1 MRGRSRRSWRMGW
14 AVSAMGAAVVFTA
27 PALAGNVPPVVMPE
41 NPACDQDEKSFKPG
55 MDYGVP
61 EYDPSGTFVLPGTDK
76 TLTVAE
82 NAQGTGIGWTSALAI
97 DKVIVKGGPD
107 AHVYAYDVSGESF
120 DDDVLTPKDAAALT
134 EQHFEL
140 SYVEFCYD
148 LEVEVTKTAAT
159 SFDRSFDWEIVKKVE
174 KASIT
179 TTAAAA
185 TLNYTVEVTKGE
197 AADSNAI
204 VRGVITIYNPEY
216 TVEDFHITDDILGR
230 DDETC
235 TVAGGYDGYW
245 MVPAMDTAS
254 FDYTCSL
261 PTKADGINRVTVS
274 WSGDK
279 KYDSFEVPFAF
290 GTPSTVKHASVDVTD
305 AFNGA
310 AAGLLKNEDGT
321 PADDITE
328 SATFTY
334 ERIVDLPV
342 GCTPFANIAGISS
355 ADGLSKSAT
364 VSSEVCRELPP
375 SVTPPNVQGQQQT
388 QPSAVIAGVPAPK
401 AVLRVDKSGPRTAT
415 AGLIVTYTIRVR
427 NVGKGRATSVT
438 LRDLVPNGYS
448 LARRTGGA
456 SLAAGRVVWTLG
468 ELAPGASRTVRVAFR
483 IDRSVV
489 GRRCNIAVVTSS
501 GLADVRD
508 NACTRVAGVAGVV
521 EPPVAG

>member
-1 MRGRSRRSWRMGW
+1 MRVRARRSWRMGW
-14 AVSAMGAAVVFTA
+14 AVSAIGAAVVFAA
-27 PALAGNVPPVVMPE
+27 PALAGKMPPVVVPE

-82 NAQGTGIGWTSALAI
+82 NTQGTGIGWTSALAM
-97 DKVIVKGGPD
+97 DKVIVKGGPG

-120 DDDVLTPKDAAALT
+120 DDDDLVTPLDAAALT
-134 EQHFEL
+134 EGHFEL
-140 SYVEFCYD
+140 AYVEFCYD
-148 LEVEVTKTAAT
+148 LEVEVTKTAEA
-159 SFDRSFDWEIVKKVE
+159 SFDRSFDWKIEKKVD
-174 KASIT
+174 KTSVT
-179 TTAAAA
+179 TTEAAT
-185 TLNYTVEVTKGE
+185 TLNYTVQVTKGE
-197 AADSNAI
+197 PIDSNAR
-204 VRGVITIYNPEY
+204 VSGVITIYNPED
-216 TVEDFHITDDILGR
+216 TVEDFRITDDILGR

-245 MVPAMDTAS
+245 AVPAMSTAT
-254 FDYTCSL
+254 FDYSCSL
-261 PTKADGINRVTVS
+261 PTKADGVNRVTVS

-279 KYDSFEVPFAF
+279 KYESFEAPFAF
-290 GTPSTVKHASVDVTD
+290 GAPSTVKNASVDVTD

-321 PADDITE
+321 TADDITE

-334 ERIVDLPV
+334 SRIVDLSV
-342 GCTPFANIAGISS
+342 GCTPFANIARISS
-355 ADGLSKSAT
+355 ADELSKSAT
-364 VSSEVCRELPP
+364 ASSEVCRELPP
-375 SVTPPNVQGQQQT
+375 VAPPGIQQQT
-388 QPSAVIAGVPAPK
+388 QQTAVVAGAPVAPK

-415 AGLIVTYTIRVR
+415 AGLIVTYTIKVR
-427 NVGKGRATSVT
+427 NVGQGRATSVT

-468 ELAPGASRTVRVAFR
+468 VLAPGASRTVRASFL

-489 GRRCNIAVVTSS
+489 GRRCNVAVVTAS